1 MIDRIK
7 KGLKKSKGTI
17 IVILILWL
25 ILAIVFVAP
34 MAISLQ
40 DAGQAPKKEMFDV
53 FLESIAK
60 YITNPL
66 NSIGTAL
73 SSDYISSYLG
83 FLWKFSLVYLI
94 LGIWGISK
102 AMPKSEYDDIEHG
115 SSDWCENGEE
125 YKTLSKNK
133 GIILA
138 EKEYL
143 PVDKRGNVNV
153 LVVGRFWFSENLHLM
168 LYQMHINY

>member
-1 MIDRIK
+1 MIDKIK
-7 KGLKKSKGTI
+7 RGIKKSKGKI

-40 DAGQAPKKEMFDV
+40 DAGEATKSTMFTV
-53 FLESIAK
+53 FFERIGET
-60 YITNPL
+60 IVNPL
-66 NSIGTAL
+66 YSMGLIFSAE
-73 SSDYISSYLG
+73 YISSFFD

-94 LGIWGISK
+94 FAIVGIAK
-102 AMPKSEYDDIEHG
+102 AMPKHEYDDIEHG

-125 YKTLSKNK
+125 YKTLSKSK
-133 GIILA
+133 GIILS
-138 EKEYL
+138 EKIYL

-153 LVVGRFWFSENLHLM
+153 LVVGRFW
-168 LYQMHINY
+168 